1 MEVFEELNYPSAS
14 VLKRVLKARG
24 IPFDAKEVE
33 AIAKGEAVR
42 QVQAPTPQADGKIA
56 ADNLNDLWFADLI
69 DLTAAPSDGSKKF
82 DLKPVG
88 GEKYILVVQRVFD
101 RMLWTKALRSK
112 RSQDVVG
119 AFRQI
124 LEEAGAKPTN
134 LTTDKGGEF
143 EADFKRYVEAQGINY
158 RTKTSMRQISTLDA
172 AIGNL
177 KKAMVRDARKEN
189 TNDWAD
195 RLEKVTRGQNQIPKD
210 YLDGK
215 APASVQGNEE
225 LQKDLEEKNREYNQQ
240 NREAIYD
247 REVQLREAGYFRTM
261 INRPLNLPGASSR
274 DGLRRYTKSK
284 LWTLTK

>member
-119 AFRQI
+119 AFR
-124 LEEAGAKPTN
+124 
-134 LTTDKGGEF
+134 
-143 EADFKRYVEAQGINY
+143 
-158 RTKTSMRQISTLDA
+158 
-172 AIGNL
+172 
-177 KKAMVRDARKEN
+177 
-189 TNDWAD
+189 
-195 RLEKVTRGQNQIPKD
+195 
-210 YLDGK
+210 
-215 APASVQGNEE
+215 
-225 LQKDLEEKNREYNQQ
+225 
-240 NREAIYD
+240 
-247 REVQLREAGYFRTM
+247 
-261 INRPLNLPGASSR
+261 
-274 DGLRRYTKSK
+274 
-284 LWTLTK
+284 